1 MYNKKN
7 NLNKMATSLV
17 FAMFLLICLCVS
29 SYALFYDSV
38 SVKENIFQTGIIDIN
53 LNDGKPVIEED
64 EFLFEPGMTV
74 RKNFFIENN
83 SNWAVY
89 YRLYLDDID
98 GGLSDV
104 LEITLSD
111 GAKILYQGTASEL
124 TKSNAGAADDLL
136 EINEKRDLVMTIYF
150 PKEAGN
156 VVQDHSLYFNMY
168 ADAVQTKNNP
178 NKEFND

>member
-74 RKNFFIENN
+74 QKNFFIENN

-111 GAKILYQGTASEL
+111 
-124 TKSNAGAADDLL
+124 
-136 EINEKRDLVMTIYF
+136 RV
-150 PKEAGN
+150 
-156 VVQDHSLYFNMY
+156 SLRH
-168 ADAVQTKNNP
+168 QIK
-178 NKEFND
+178 